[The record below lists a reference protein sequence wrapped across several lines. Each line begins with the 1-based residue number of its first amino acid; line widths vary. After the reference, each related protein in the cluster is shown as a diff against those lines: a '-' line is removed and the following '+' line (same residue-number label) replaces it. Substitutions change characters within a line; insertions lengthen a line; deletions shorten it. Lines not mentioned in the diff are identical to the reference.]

1 MNLCDEFWS
10 NLDPTVSTSVSLTVL
25 KRICWLS
32 YRASKKLWLEERRL
46 RFREGKWKRLE
57 KTTYNLINKNCVIC
71 SMNSSR
77 KLFSWLVNPWIQQF
91 KNYFDLN
98 LNILF
103 PEEPFHCHL
112 NHLSSSDHGKVYYN
126 FSSTD
131 SIWNSKTGQTFST
144 SCFGSPGRQSI
155 LAIV

>member
-10 NLDPTVSTSVSLTVL
+10 NLDPSVSTSVSLTVL

-46 RFREGKWKRLE
+46 RFGEGKWKRLK
-57 KTTYNLINKNCVIC
+57 KTTYNLINKNFVIC
-71 SMNSSR
+71 VKSSSR
-77 KLFSWLVNPWIQQF
+77 KLFLWLLNPWIQQF
-91 KNYFDLN
+91 KNYFYLN

-103 PEEPFHCHL
+103 PEEPFLCHI
-112 NHLSSSDHGKVYYN
+112 NHLSNSDHGKVYYS

-131 SIWNSKTGQTFST
+131 SIWDSRMGQTFST

-155 LAIV
+155 LGIV